1 MNLRKLGQLVRLRR
15 EASGMTREEVAAR
28 AGVHWRTVGNLER
41 CDVDTLYGVAVAIAG
56 AVGLTL
62 VCVAS
67 MPGLADNGPDSH
79 QREIPD

>member
-1 MNLRKLGQLVRLRR
+1 
-15 EASGMTREEVAAR
+15 MTREEVAAR

-67 MPGLADNGPDSH
+67 MPGLVDNGPDSH
-79 QREIPD
+79 PREIPD